1 MRRHVSDAH
10 TLPRMTRSRRAESAG
25 GWLLLPRLCA
35 STVAGEGGPW
45 GVVVRKL
52 LDVTGET
59 SCAEGHTT
67 VDHESGRATMHT
79 GIGISDY
86 LSMIAIVA
94 ILVSL
99 WMH

>member
-1 MRRHVSDAH
+1 M
-10 TLPRMTRSRRAESAG
+10 
-25 GWLLLPRLCA
+25 
-35 STVAGEGGPW
+35 
-45 GVVVRKL
+45 VVRKL